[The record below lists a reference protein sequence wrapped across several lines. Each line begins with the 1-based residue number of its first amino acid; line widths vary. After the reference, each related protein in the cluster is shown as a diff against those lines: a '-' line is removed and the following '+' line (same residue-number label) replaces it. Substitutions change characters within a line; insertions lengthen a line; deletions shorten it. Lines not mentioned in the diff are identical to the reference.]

1 MNVPIKERIGSNESL
16 YESCPKSMCFI
27 VLRRINVPQI
37 RNNLFQLSFKYFC
50 LLIKVPNKAEKNRL
64 IEPKIGALTSKNM
77 PIEKRMEP
85 KFKKKIYSYTLKYL
99 TLPAGFEPAA
109 HCLEG
114 SCSIS

>member
-16 YESCPKSMCFI
+16 YESCPKNMCFV

-64 IEPKIGALTSKNM
+64 IEPKIGALTSKNI
-77 PIEKRMEP
+77 PIEKKMEP
-85 KFKKKIYSYTLKYL
+85 KFKKKDLFIFL
-99 TLPAGFEPAA
+99 
-109 HCLEG
+109 
-114 SCSIS
+114 